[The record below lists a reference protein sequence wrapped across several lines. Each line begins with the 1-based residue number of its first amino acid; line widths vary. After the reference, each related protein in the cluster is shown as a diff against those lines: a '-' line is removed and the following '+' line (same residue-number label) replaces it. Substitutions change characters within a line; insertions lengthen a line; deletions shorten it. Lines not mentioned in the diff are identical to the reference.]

1 MNNLLLHAVEGE
13 SGILDI
19 ALDTLLDG
27 VKLIPFLFI
36 AFLIIELIEHKLS
49 KKTEKAI
56 AKAGKG
62 GPIIGALLGGIP
74 QCGFSVLATNL
85 YITRIISLGTLISI
99 YLSTSDEMI
108 PVLLSSDAP
117 INKVLAF
124 VGIKVLVGMVVG
136 FVIDLIL
143 RETHNKEEKK
153 NKKHAHEDFH
163 VCEEEHCHCEESLL
177 KSSIIHT
184 IKTLGFILLITFALN
199 ILFGYVISEEAV
211 EGFMESHKLLAPMLA
226 SLIGLIPNCGASVM
240 ISSIYAEGV
249 ITFGTAM
256 AGLLTNSGLALLV
269 LFKQNKNMKENL
281 GVVGLIYFLGILFGY
296 IFNLIGVAI

>member
-13 SGILDI
+13 SRILDI
-19 ALDTLLDG
+19 ALDTLVDG

-199 ILFGYVISEEAV
+199 ILFGYFISEEAV

>member
-1 MNNLLLHAVEGE
+1 MNNLLLHVVEGE

-19 ALDTLLDG
+19 VLDTLLDG

-74 QCGFSVLATNL
+74 QCGFSVVATNL

-136 FVIDLIL
+136 FIIDLIL